1 MGKFYPHLF
10 LLATQFVSVGEG
22 FFELTRHPSMA
33 LKNVESK
40 LPLALLL
47 EIQSNKYTVS
57 RDTLRGDDS
66 GLFQEQLTQT
76 LIIVCLSKRH
86 LS

>member
-1 MGKFYPHLF
+1 
-10 LLATQFVSVGEG
+10 
-22 FFELTRHPSMA
+22 MA
-33 LKNVESK
+33 LNNVEST

-66 GLFQEQLTQT
+66 GLFQEQLAQT
-76 LIIVCLSKRH
+76 LIVVCLIVRH